1 MAKSSNPRP
10 LGRGLSALMADVE
23 APRGS
28 AQPASSNDRSVPVER
43 LQPNPNQPRRTFSK
57 AALQELAASISE
69 KGIIQPLIVRP
80 APEGAD
86 GFEIVAGERRWRAAQ
101 LAQLHEVPVLIR
113 DFSDDEVL
121 EVAIIENIQR
131 ADLNPID
138 EADGYRQLMERFG
151 RTQEQMATALGKSRS
166 YIANALRLLT
176 LPEDVQGM
184 LITGALTVGHA
195 RTLVGLS
202 DASHLARQMVD
213 DKLTVR
219 DAERLT
225 RKSKT
230 GRAGPRAAAKD
241 ADTRAIENELSAHLH
256 MAVTLTP
263 ASDGQSGTLSLRY
276 RNLQQ
281 LDDLLR
287 ALSGD

>member
-1 MAKSSNPRP
+1 MATPSKPRS

-23 APRGS
+23 APAAGQE
-28 AQPASSNDRSVPVER
+28 AAPALDQLVPIER
-43 LQPNPNQPRRTFSK
+43 LQPNPNQPRRTFNK
-57 AALQELAASISE
+57 DALQELAASISQ
-69 KGIIQPLIVRP
+69 KGIIQPIIVRP
-80 APEGAD
+80 APGAPD
-86 GFEIVAGERRWRAAQ
+86 SYEIVAGERRWRAAQ
-101 LAQLHEVPVLIR
+101 LAQLHQVPVLIR
-113 DFSDDEVL
+113 QFDDEEVL
-121 EVAIIENIQR
+121 EVAIVENIQR

-166 YIANALRLLT
+166 YIANVLRLLT
-176 LPEDVQGM
+176 LPGDVQGL
-184 LITGALTVGHA
+184 LITGALTSGHA
-195 RTLVGLS
+195 RTLVGLP
-202 DASHLARQMVD
+202 DASRLARQMVD

-225 RKSKT
+225 RKART
-230 GRAGPRAAAKD
+230 GSTKPRTPQKD
-241 ADTRAIENELSAHLH
+241 ADTRAIESELAAHLR
-256 MAVTLTP
+256 MGVTITP